1 LPGCTFFTH
10 LAVTAFRNST
20 GESESEE
27 TLNSNVRAAAWTTIR
42 RLLGLAWRFRGDSV
56 RVVLLHLAMA
66 ALGLSSL
73 GLCGLAIDYLR
84 HVLDPAGAAARWPLG
99 MGPPPGRPPLA
110 VVSLIA
116 LGVLFFAVS
125 HAVVRYASAA
135 ASADLSQKILRQLR
149 SDVYDKLQR
158 LSFQFFDAN
167 QSSSLI
173 NRAAG
178 DVQAVRSFVDGVV
191 IKVFTILLTL
201 GVYVAYMLNIHA
213 GLTLAC
219 LATTPLLW
227 LGAIAFS
234 RAVQPA
240 YRRAGDLVDN
250 IITLLV
256 ENVHGVHVIKGF
268 GREQQE
274 IDRFAAAVQE
284 VRQERE
290 GIFWRISTFQPIMG
304 ALTQVNMLVLIG
316 YGGYLVV
323 HGSIPLG
330 AGLFVMANLLH
341 EFAAQ
346 VGNITNIANTI
357 QSSLVGAERVF
368 QVLDAPAA
376 IPSPANPVPL
386 RRVQGRIEMDE
397 VSFGYEKRGR
407 VLRKLSLAIEPG
419 ECIGIT
425 GETGAGKSTLLS
437 LLPRFYDVSAGAVRI
452 DGIDVRDCDLDAL
465 RRSIGLVFQETFLF
479 SNTIAANIA
488 FGRPEATRE
497 QIERAAQL
505 ASADQFIQEKA
516 EGYETLIGEHG
527 SNLSGGQRQR
537 LALARALLLDPPI
550 LILDDALA
558 AVDSQTEHEIQ
569 ESLAA
574 ATRGRTTLI
583 VSNRVSALQRTD
595 RIIVMQKGEIVQQGT
610 HDELIRRRG
619 YYRRLVQLQFG
630 DLLEEIEVEHPA
642 PLSRSA

>member
-1 LPGCTFFTH
+1 
-10 LAVTAFRNST
+10 VTAFFSSPGDQN
-20 GESESEE
+20 SEE
-27 TLNSNVRAAAWTTIR
+27 TLNSNGRAAAWTTIR

-56 RVVLLHLAMA
+56 RVVLLHLVMA

-84 HVLDPAGAAARWPLG
+84 HVLDPAEPAHWPLG
-99 MGPPPGRPPLA
+99 PAPPAEWPPLA
-110 VVSLIA
+110 VVSLLA
-116 LGVLFFAVS
+116 LGVLLFAVL
-125 HAVVRYASAA
+125 HAAVRYASAV
-135 ASADLSQKILRQLR
+135 ASAELSQKILRQLR

-191 IKVFTILLTL
+191 VKVFTVLLTL
-201 GVYVAYMLNIHA
+201 GVYVAYMLNVHV

-227 LGAIAFS
+227 LGAVAFS

-250 IITLLV
+250 VITLLV
-256 ENVHGVHVIKGF
+256 ENVHGATVVKGF

-274 IDRFAAAVQE
+274 IERFAGAVQKI
-284 VRQERE
+284 RSERE
-290 GIFWRISTFQPIMG
+290 GIFRRISTFQPIMG
-304 ALTQVNMLVLIG
+304 GLTQINMLVLIG

-357 QSSLVGAERVF
+357 QSSLIGAERVF
-368 QVLDAPAA
+368 QVLDAPVA
-376 IPSPANPVPL
+376 IPNPANPVPL
-386 RRVQGRIEMDE
+386 GRARGRIELDG
-397 VSFGYEKRGR
+397 VSFGYEKRRR
-407 VLRKLSLAIEPG
+407 VLRKISLAIEPG
-419 ECIGIT
+419 ECVGIT

-437 LLPRFYDVSAGAVRI
+437 LLPRFYDVTAGKLRI
-452 DGIDVRDCDLDAL
+452 DGIDVRECDLDEL
-465 RRSIGLVFQETFLF
+465 RRNIGLVFQETFLF

-497 QIERAAQL
+497 QIERAARL
-505 ASADQFIQEKA
+505 ASADAFIREKP
-516 EGYETLIGEHG
+516 EGYETLVGEHG

-569 ESLAA
+569 EALAT

-583 VSNRVSALQRTD
+583 VSNRVSALRRTD
-595 RIIVMQKGEIVQQGT
+595 RILVMQKGEIVQEGT
-610 HDELIRRRG
+610 HEELMRRPG

-630 DLLEEIEVEHPA
+630 DLIEETKAGEVRA

>member
-1 LPGCTFFTH
+1 
-10 LAVTAFRNST
+10 VTALSKSN
-20 GESESEE
+20 EPDPEE
-27 TLNSNVRAAAWTTIR
+27 TLNSNGRAAAWTTIR

-66 ALGLSSL
+66 ALGLASL

-84 HVLDPAGAAARWPLG
+84 HVLDPSGAPPPWPLG
-99 MGPPPGRPPLA
+99 LAPPADWPPLA
-110 VVSLIA
+110 VVGLMA
-116 LGVLFFAVS
+116 AGVLLFALS
-125 HAVVRYASAA
+125 HAAVRYVSAA
-135 ASADLSQKILRQLR
+135 ASAELSQKILSQLR

-191 IKVFTILLTL
+191 VKVFTVLLTL
-201 GVYVAYMLNIHA
+201 GVYVAYMLNVHV

-227 LGAIAFS
+227 VGAIAFS

-240 YRRAGDLVDN
+240 YRRAGDLVDSV
-250 IITLLV
+250 ITLLV
-256 ENVHGVHVIKGF
+256 ENVHGATVVKGF
-268 GREQQE
+268 GRERQE
-274 IDRFAAAVQE
+274 IERFAGAVQQ
-284 VRQERE
+284 VRNERE
-290 GIFWRISTFQPIMG
+290 AIFWRISSFQPIMG
-304 ALTQVNMLVLIG
+304 GLTQLNMLVLIG

-368 QVLDAPAA
+368 QVLDAPVA
-376 IPSPANPVPL
+376 IPNPANPVPL
-386 RRVQGRIEMDE
+386 GRVQGRIDLDG
-397 VSFGYEKRGR
+397 VSFGYENRRR
-407 VLRKLSLAIEPG
+407 VLRKVSLAIHPG

-437 LLPRFYDVSAGAVRI
+437 LLPRFYEVSGGAVRV
-452 DGIDVRDCDLDAL
+452 DGIDVRDCDLDEL
-465 RRSIGLVFQETFLF
+465 RRKIGLVFQETFLF

-488 FGRPEATRE
+488 FGRPEATQE
-497 QIERAAQL
+497 QIERAARL
-505 ASADQFIQEKA
+505 ASADHFIREKPQ
-516 EGYETLIGEHG
+516 GYDTLVGEHG

-569 ESLAA
+569 EALAT

-583 VSNRVSALQRTD
+583 VSNRVSALRRTD
-595 RIIVMQKGEIVQQGT
+595 RIVVMQKGEIVQEGT
-610 HDELIRRRG
+610 HEELLATPG

-630 DLLEEIEVEHPA
+630 DLLEELEPTAPA

>member
-1 LPGCTFFTH
+1 M
-10 LAVTAFRNST
+10 AV
-20 GESESEE
+20 G
-27 TLNSNVRAAAWTTIR
+27 
-42 RLLGLAWRFRGDSV
+42 
-56 RVVLLHLAMA
+56 VLL
-66 ALGLSSL
+66 
-73 GLCGLAIDYLR
+73 
-84 HVLDPAGAAARWPLG
+84 
-99 MGPPPGRPPLA
+99 
-110 VVSLIA
+110 
-116 LGVLFFAVS
+116 FAFS
-125 HAVVRYASAA
+125 HAAVRYASAA
-135 ASADLSQKILRQLR
+135 ASADLSQKILSQLR
-149 SDVYDKLQR
+149 ADVYDKLQR

-191 IKVFTILLTL
+191 VKVFTVLLTL
-201 GVYVAYMLNIHA
+201 GVYVAYMLNVHV

-227 LGAIAFS
+227 VAAIAFS

-250 IITLLV
+250 VITLLV
-256 ENVHGVHVIKGF
+256 ENVHGVTVVKGF
-268 GREQQE
+268 GRERQE
-274 IDRFAAAVQE
+274 IERFASAVQQI
-284 VRQERE
+284 RSERE
-290 GIFWRISTFQPIMG
+290 AIFWRISTFQPIMG
-304 ALTQVNMLVLIG
+304 GLTQLNMLVLIG

-346 VGNITNIANTI
+346 VGNIANTI

-368 QVLDAPAA
+368 QVLDAPVA
-376 IPSPANPVPL
+376 IPTPANPVPL
-386 RRVQGRIEMDE
+386 GRVQGRIELDG
-397 VSFGYEKRGR
+397 VSFGYEKRRR
-407 VLRKLSLAIEPG
+407 VLRKVSLSIKPG

-437 LLPRFYDVSAGAVRI
+437 LLPRFYDATGGSVRV

-465 RRSIGLVFQETFLF
+465 RRSIGLVFQDTFLF

-497 QIERAAQL
+497 QIERAARL
-505 ASADQFIQEKA
+505 ASADQFIREKPQ
-516 EGYETLIGEHG
+516 GYETLVGEHG

-569 ESLAA
+569 EALAT

-583 VSNRVSALQRTD
+583 VSNRVSALRRTG
-595 RIIVMQKGEIVQQGT
+595 RIVVMQQGEIVQEGT
-610 HDELIRRRG
+610 HEELMRQPG

-630 DLLEEIEVEHPA
+630 DLLEEVEPTAPA